1 MNLEQLKERALE
13 LERALTQ
20 TTNQYQ
26 IITGHIAE
34 NKHCISELE
43 KAELAK
49 AEVEPVANPEVPPVV

>member
-20 TTNQYQ
+20 TSNQYQ

-34 NKHCISELE
+34 NKHCIAELE
-43 KAELAK
+43 KAALEKTKL
-49 AEVEPVANPEVPPVV
+49 EPVANQEVPPVV